1 MAGSRRD
8 AVRSVLAGTPG
19 EIPDSEV
26 ERLTRTAITVASVV
40 SSVVGTVI
48 VVTLLTFVLPLPVDP
63 LSPGVAWR
71 NFVAIAVYVPA
82 ALVVGV
88 RRGHRLGDESTA
100 FMRAGRAPTPSERRR
115 AVALPIRLFVLQ
127 FGLWLFAALAFA
139 ALNLTVDG
147 LWAFEVGITV
157 LLAGVAT
164 AAVASLLAVRFSR
177 SVVARA
183 LQDAT
188 PQRYS
193 AVPGV
198 ALRAVFAWAL
208 GTSVPVTGALVLC
221 AVSIGEEDVSR
232 VELARAVIVLCG
244 IGLGIGLLAIVL
256 MARSIAEPLAQ
267 LRDAMARVEQADL
280 DVAVPVN
287 DASEVGFLQAG
298 FNRMVAGL
306 RERERVR
313 DLFGRH
319 VGHDVAQRAMDEGVR
334 LGGEE
339 REAAA
344 LFVDLV
350 GSTTLATRRSPTE
363 VVGLLNA
370 FFAVVVD
377 VTRAHGGLVNK
388 FEGDGALCVFG
399 APLAHDDAA
408 GAALAAARE
417 MQTRLDA
424 EVPDVQAAIGVSH
437 GVVVAG
443 NVGAADRFEYTVI
456 GDPVNEAAR
465 LTELAKEQPGR
476 IAASERAVARAVDAA
491 ERERW
496 ALGDEVVLR
505 GRSAPTRLATPR

>member
-1 MAGSRRD
+1 MAGRRRSALR
-8 AVRSVLAGTPG
+8 AVLSGTPG
-19 EIPDSEV
+19 SIPDEDVHRITTSAV
-26 ERLTRTAITVASVV
+26 TVASVV
-40 SSVVGTVI
+40 ASLVGTAI
-48 VVTLLTFVLPLPVDP
+48 VVALLTLVLPLPIDP
-63 LSPGVAWR
+63 LSSDTGVR
-71 NFVAIAVYVPA
+71 NFIGIAIYVPA
-82 ALVVGV
+82 AVLVGV
-88 RRGHRLGDESTA
+88 RRGHAIGEEATSWLLE
-100 FMRAGRAPTPSERRR
+100 GRPPTVSEQRR
-115 AVALPIRLFVLQ
+115 AVALPLRLFALQ
-127 FGLWLFAALAFA
+127 FGLWLVAAVAFS

-183 LQDAT
+183 LEDAP
-188 PQRYS
+188 PQRFR

-198 ALRAVFAWAL
+198 SVRAVFAWAL
-208 GTSVPVTGALVLC
+208 GTAVPVSGAVVLC
-221 AVSIGEEDVSR
+221 SVTLGQDDVDR
-232 VELARAVIVLCG
+232 IELARAVIVLCG
-244 IGLGIGLLAIVL
+244 IGLVIGFTAIVL
-256 MARSIAEPLAQ
+256 TARSVAEPLAQ
-267 LRDAMARVEQADL
+267 LRDALGRVEQGDL
-280 DVAVPVN
+280 DVSVPVN

-298 FNRMVAGL
+298 FNRMVGGL

-319 VGHDVAQRAMDEGVR
+319 VGHDVAQRAMEEGVS

-350 GSTTLATRRSPTE
+350 GSTALAGRLTPTE
-363 VVGLLNA
+363 VVALLNA

-399 APLAHDDAA
+399 APLAHDDPA
-408 GAALAAARE
+408 GAALRAARE
-417 MQTRLDA
+417 MQERLTD

-465 LTELAKEQPGR
+465 LTELAKERPGR
-476 IAASERAVARAVDAA
+476 IAASERAVEHAGDPD
-491 ERERW
+491 EKDRW
-496 ALGDEVVLR
+496 TLGEAVVLR
-505 GRSAPTRLATPR
+505 GRRDATRTATPR